1 MDLNFGIFFYYNYLI
16 IGNKPTRRKLHEAR
30 DLKINILNEKD
41 WNKLVNK

>member
-1 MDLNFGIFFYYNYLI
+1 MKLFKYMFILFSTLFILNNASA
-16 IGNKPTRRKLHEAR
+16 K